1 VTAAPGQG
9 LPHFLGLPVDTGTW
23 PGWAQALAP
32 EVWRWSLVALAVLV
46 VWLLSRLVRGFI
58 SGLGKARLKP
68 DTPFAGSSWDIAAT
82 LIQFAVM
89 LGGAIPVLSLAGVGL
104 GDWLLG
110 HASGLAAGSAILLGA
125 VMIGRAIS
133 RAIRRFG
140 DRSELGTRTANPL
153 FGFLGSLLF
162 YVIMAL
168 ALVLALQQI
177 GFEATS
183 LVAVVGAAGL
193 AIALAL
199 QDTLKA
205 VAAGV
210 WLATY
215 RPFSLGDWVLIAGME
230 GEVTEITPF
239 RTTLRTVDNKI
250 IAVPNDKAWSDS
262 ITNFTREPLRRL
274 DLQFEVSYDD
284 DVDTVLELVRDTAN
298 THPRVVQ
305 REATWTGV
313 HAFAQSG
320 VIIRLRAWVGS
331 ADFIQ
336 VRADLHRAM
345 KYAFDR
351 EGITIPYP
359 HQVAL
364 VKDSVPPRLARSV
377 GGEAPEPHEHGD
389 NTERGG

>member
-1 VTAAPGQG
+1 MASGPTVGDLTR
-9 LPHFLGLPVDTGTW
+9 LPLDTSTW
-23 PGWAQALAP
+23 PEWAQALAP
-32 EVWRWSLVALAVLV
+32 ETWRWGLVALAGLA
-46 VWLLSRLVRGFI
+46 VWLASRLVRQLIAGV
-58 SGLGKARLKP
+58 GAARLKSGAQ
-68 DTPFAGSSWDIAAT
+68 FAGSGWDIGAT
-82 LIQFAVM
+82 LAQFGVLMAGAV
-89 LGGAIPVLSLAGVGL
+89 PVLSLAGLQL
-104 GDWLLG
+104 GDWLLSR
-110 HASGLAAGSAILLGA
+110 ASGLASAAVILLGA
-125 VMIGRAIS
+125 IMIGRAVS

-153 FGFLGSLLF
+153 FGFLGSVLF
-162 YVIMAL
+162 YVILAL
-168 ALVLALQQI
+168 ALVFALQQV

-230 GEVTEITPF
+230 GEVTAITPF

-250 IAVPNDKAWSDS
+250 IAVPNDKAWADS

-298 THPRVVQ
+298 AHPRALQ

-313 HAFAQSG
+313 HAFGANG
-320 VIIRLRAWVGS
+320 VMIRLRIWVAS
-331 ADFIQ
+331 TDFIQ

-351 EGITIPYP
+351 AGITIPYP

-364 VKDSVPPRLARSV
+364 VKDMVPPRLSQARR
-377 GGEAPEPHEHGD
+377 GEALDATPGD
-389 NTERGG
+389 ETERGG